1 MEGAFVSHRT
11 ERKKRKKKRNAR
23 RIMEQPV
30 IFILYAA
37 LVPLSSEFLAASNEI
52 DFRSERSAI

>member
-1 MEGAFVSHRT
+1 
-11 ERKKRKKKRNAR
+11 
-23 RIMEQPV
+23 MEQPV

>member
-11 ERKKRKKKRNAR
+11 KRKKRKKKRNAR

-37 LVPLSSEFLAASNEI
+37 LVPPSSEFLAVSNEI